1 MREIHTSEI
10 IKTVSRLCIEANLRL
25 PEDVAHA
32 LAGAREAEQ
41 SPVGRGVIGDL
52 LENLRAA
59 GELNVPV
66 CQDTG
71 MAVVFLEIGQ
81 EVHITGGGLYDAV
94 NEGVRR
100 GYLEGRLR
108 CSVVADPLRRIN
120 TDDNTPAIIH
130 TEIILGD
137 RLKITVAPK
146 GFGSENMSATHMF
159 TPAATKA
166 DIVAFVRD
174 TVDRAGSMPCPPVV
188 VGVGIGGDF
197 EYAAILAKKALCRP
211 LDKRNA
217 DKYYSKME
225 EDALLEINSLGIGP
239 QGFGGSVTALQVNIE
254 VFATHIAGL
263 PVAVNMGCHVTRH
276 QTAVLYI

>member
-1 MREIHTSEI
+1 
-10 IKTVSRLCIEANLRL
+10 
-25 PEDVAHA
+25 
-32 LAGAREAEQ
+32 
-41 SPVGRGVIGDL
+41 VIGDL
-52 LENLRAA
+52 LENLIAA

-108 CSVVADPLRRIN
+108 CSVVADPMRRIN

-130 TEIILGD
+130 TEIISGD
-137 RLKITVAPK
+137 HLKITVAPK
-146 GFGSENMSATHMF
+146 GFGSENMSAMRMF

-174 TVDRAGSMPCPPVV
+174 TVDRASSMPCPPVV

-217 DKYYSKME
+217 DEYYGKME
-225 EDALLEINSLGIGP
+225 EDALLEINGLGIGP

-276 QTAVLYI
+276 QTAVL